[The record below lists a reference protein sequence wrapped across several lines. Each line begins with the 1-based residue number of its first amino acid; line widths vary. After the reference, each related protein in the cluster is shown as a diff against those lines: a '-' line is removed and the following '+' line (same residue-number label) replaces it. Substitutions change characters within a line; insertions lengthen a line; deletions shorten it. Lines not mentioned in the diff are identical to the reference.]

1 MMLKPYMNE
10 LLKKIPNR
18 YELVNVTAKRARDIA
33 EECQE
38 QGIELTEKPVTLAL
52 EEIDQGK
59 IVAKHGVANAEH
71 ECECCCGEAC
81 ENAGTAEQSED
92 TEPDNSAESAV
103 SEEEQE

>member
-38 QGIELTEKPVTLAL
+38 QGIEMEEKPVTLAL
-52 EEIDQGK
+52 EEIDEGK
-59 IVAKHGVANAEH
+59 IVPKYCTAEP
-71 ECECCCGEAC
+71 ECECCCEENTQCEEEKGKHNEDKIG
-81 ENAGTAEQSED
+81 ENAEESKAD
-92 TEPDNSAESAV
+92 TEEK
-103 SEEEQE
+103 